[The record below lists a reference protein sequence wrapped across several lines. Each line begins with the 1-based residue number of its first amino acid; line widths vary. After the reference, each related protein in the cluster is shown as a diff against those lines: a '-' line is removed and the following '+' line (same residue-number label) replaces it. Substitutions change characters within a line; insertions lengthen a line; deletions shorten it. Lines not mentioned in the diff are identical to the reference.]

1 MELSEYAGALRRRW
15 MLIVIITLLGGVVG
29 FGVAQQAPRMYKST
43 SSVFV
48 STQQGNTTTE
58 LVQGSTFTQ
67 NLIQSYA
74 QLTKLPSVL
83 DPAITKLGLATSA
96 QDLATSISADTPLNT
111 VIINIT
117 VVNGSAAEAARI
129 ANAVSSSLA
138 LTAQALSPKSSN
150 GSPAITMQQV
160 AEAQPAAR
168 PFTPNTRLTAATGL
182 LIGLILAIAYALG
195 HQILDTRVRTDADLR
210 RISELPLVGRIGD
223 SGRKGRSQPLFQE
236 APYGVQAE
244 SFRRLAA
251 NLQFMNPDS
260 TVRSVVVTSALPH
273 EGKSTTAINL
283 SLALAER
290 YARVLLVDADLR
302 RPQIAYYCGIQG
314 EVGLTTVLAGS
325 AELAEVIEPW
335 GNIHVLPA
343 GIVPPNPIQLT
354 TSEAMATTVRT
365 LAEDYDIVVF
375 DSAPLLPVSD
385 SLALTRITDGALVVL
400 KFNSTRRGQ
409 LRAAIDAVEAVN
421 GQVLGLILNR
431 VKGSKRH
438 AEYGYEPK
446 VKPASGAI
454 RSTAAAPTDSV
465 EDQVKAE
472 SSS

>member
-1 MELSEYAGALRRRW
+1 MELSEYAGALRRHW
-15 MLIVIITLLGGVVG
+15 MLIVIITLLGGLVG
-29 FGVAQQAPRMYKST
+29 FGVSQLAPRMYKST

-83 DPAITKLGLATSA
+83 DPVITKLDLATSA
-96 QDLATSISADTPLNT
+96 QDLATSISVDTPLNT
-111 VIINIT
+111 VLINIT
-117 VVNGSAAEAARI
+117 VANGSPAEAARI

-138 LTAQALSPKSSN
+138 VTAQALSPKAAN

-160 AEAQPAAR
+160 AEAQPAVG
-168 PFTPNTRLTAATGL
+168 PFTPNTRLSAATGL
-182 LIGLILAIAYALG
+182 LIGLILAIVYALG
-195 HQILDTRVRTDADLR
+195 RQILDTRVRTDADLR
-210 RISELPLVGRIGD
+210 RISELPLLGRISD
-223 SGRKGRSQPLFQE
+223 RGRKERRQPLFQA
-236 APYGVQAE
+236 APYGTQAE

-290 YARVLLVDADLR
+290 YARVLLVDSDLR
-302 RPQIAYYCGIQG
+302 RPQIAYYCGIEG
-314 EVGLTTVLAGS
+314 GVGLTTVLAGS

-343 GIVPPNPIQLT
+343 GIVPPNPVQLT
-354 TSEAMATTVRT
+354 TSEAMAATVKT
-365 LAEDYDIVVF
+365 LTEDYDIVVF

-400 KFNSTRRGQ
+400 KSNSTRRGQ
-409 LRAAIDAVEAVN
+409 LRSAVDAVEAVN
-421 GQVLGLILNR
+421 GHVLGLILNR
-431 VKGSKRH
+431 VKDSKRH
-438 AEYGYEPK
+438 AKYGYEPEIK
-446 VKPASGAI
+446 SASGAI
-454 RSTAAAPTDSV
+454 HSAAAAPTNSV
-465 EDQVKAE
+465 EEQVKAE